1 MNDNVALFAATLLHS
16 STNAHFFHWSTDS
29 YAKHIALAEYY
40 DGIVPLVDAYVEAFS
55 GAYEQITSFPDV
67 YHKPKDP
74 IKYLQSLQKFIKEAR
89 NDLPKD
95 EQLCNLV
102 DAIAD
107 LVDSTTYKLRY
118 LK

>member
-1 MNDNVALFAATLLHS
+1 MGENVAMFAATLLHS

-29 YAKHIALAEYY
+29 FSKHMALGEYY
-40 DGIVPLVDAYVEAFS
+40 DGIVELTDAYVEAYM
-55 GAYEQITSFPDV
+55 GCYDKITTFPNV
-67 YHKPKDP
+67 YHQPKDP
-74 IKYLQSLQKFIKEAR
+74 VKYLQSLQSFVKEAR
-89 NDLPKD
+89 QDLPQD

-107 LVDSTTYKLRY
+107 LIDSTTYKLRF

>member
-16 STNAHFFHWSTDS
+16 ATNTHFFHWSTNS
-29 YAKHIALAEYY
+29 YAQHKALRSYY
-40 DGIVPLVDAYVEAFS
+40 DEIVDLTDAYVEAYM
-55 GAYEQITSFPDV
+55 GAYEQLKTFPSV
-67 YHKPKDP
+67 YHQPKEP
-74 IKYLQSLQKFIKEAR
+74 VKYMQSLQKFIKEAR
-89 NDLPKD
+89 KDLPED

-107 LVDSTTYKLRY
+107 LVDSTVYKLRF

>member
-16 STNAHFFHWSTDS
+16 ATNTHFFHWSTNS
-29 YAKHIALAEYY
+29 YAQHKALRSYY
-40 DGIVPLVDAYVEAFS
+40 DGIVDLTDAYVEAYM
-55 GAYEQITSFPDV
+55 GAYEQLKTFPSV
-67 YHKPKDP
+67 YHQPKEP
-74 IKYLQSLQKFIKEAR
+74 VKYMQSLQKFIKEAR
-89 NDLPKD
+89 KDLPED

-107 LVDSTTYKLRY
+107 LVDSTVYKLRF